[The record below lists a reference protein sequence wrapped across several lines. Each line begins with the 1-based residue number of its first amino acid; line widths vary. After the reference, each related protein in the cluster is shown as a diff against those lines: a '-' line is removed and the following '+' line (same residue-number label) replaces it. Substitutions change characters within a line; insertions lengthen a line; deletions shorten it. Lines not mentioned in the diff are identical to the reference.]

1 MIAVYAIGDH
11 PGPPLPDLNGVR
23 AVPAGRIAALCGEV
37 EQTELSPTAL
47 WAHEAVVEALME
59 DRDLLPV
66 RYGTR
71 LPDEAQV
78 LRAVAERHDA
88 LLAALDGV
96 RGAAEVSLRVVAPAD
111 GPAPVEAAARVHE
124 QLAGQ
129 ARAATVL
136 EAGESRDLL
145 RAAYLVDRGGGAAFA
160 EAVAGHQ
167 RAHPNLRLLCT
178 GPWPPY
184 SFAER

>member
-1 MIAVYAIGDH
+1 M
-11 PGPPLPDLNGVR
+11 
-23 AVPAGRIAALCGEV
+23 PAGRIAALCAEV
-37 EQTELSPTAL
+37 EETELSPAAL

-96 RGAAEVSLRVVAPAD
+96 RGATEVSLRVVAPRRRA
-111 GPAPVEAAARVHE
+111 GAGRGRAARVHE
-124 QLAGQ
+124 QLAGRG
-129 ARAATVL
+129 ARRHR
-136 EAGESRDLL
+136 AGR
-145 RAAYLVDRGGGAAFA
+145 RRIA
-160 EAVAGHQ
+160 
-167 RAHPNLRLLCT
+167 
-178 GPWPPY
+178 
-184 SFAER
+184 